1 MLVLNFR
8 FQNDRFNAN
17 GNQLMKIFN
26 LFFLFIL
33 LGCTANEDVDS
44 YLFGLKQPL
53 LKPAIFA
60 PGIISTPTANER
72 DVCIS
77 KAGDELIFSR
87 NGQILHS
94 ILAGGVW
101 SQPVVMSFS
110 GEYPEFEAQL
120 DPTGQRLYYISRRPL
135 SGTGEPENWQTWYT
149 DRDGP
154 GWLEPQ
160 RLNEAGDFYPT
171 FTNSGLMYFT
181 DANNDLYR
189 TRVENDTLI
198 SRERLPAPV
207 NSDQAEYNAFIAA
220 DESYLI
226 FSSHNHSGELGRGDL
241 YISFLDGSGTWTEPR
256 QMGPG
261 INSPALDYCPYV
273 SPDGKYLF
281 FTSRRSG
288 NEEIYWVNAEI
299 IEQLRHKDFDFISGF
314 MTAWESGDPPGVWQY
329 YDDFKREFAAYAE
342 FDGILLDAAKTR
354 FLQQGDTGSA
364 LSILKRILEI
374 YPDYQPLLINLE
386 KLVLQSETESL
397 DWVMNNYSIEQ
408 DSLPAGLERQLNVLG
423 YWYLQIHLL
432 SQAQTIFAVNCELF
446 PESFNVFDSYAE
458 ILLAR
463 GDTNA
468 AITNYKK
475 SLELNIE
482 NDNARTIL
490 TRLVK

>member
-1 MLVLNFR
+1 
-8 FQNDRFNAN
+8 
-17 GNQLMKIFN
+17 MKIVN
-26 LFFLFIL
+26 LFIL
-33 LGCTANEDVDS
+33 IFLLSCTTEKFNDS
-44 YLFGLKQPL
+44 YLFNLKQPQF
-53 LKPAIFA
+53 KPAVFA

-94 ILAGGVW
+94 VFSDGEW
-101 SQPVVMSFS
+101 SQPTVMPFS
-110 GEYPEFEAQL
+110 GTFPEFEAQL
-120 DPTGQRLYYISRRPL
+120 DHTGQRLYYISRRPL
-135 SGTGEPENWQTWYT
+135 SGVGEPENWQIWYT
-149 DRDGP
+149 DRDGQ
-154 GWLEPQ
+154 GWQEPQ
-160 RLNEAGDFYPT
+160 RLNDAGDFYPT
-171 FTNSGLMYFT
+171 FTSSGLMYFT

-198 SRERLPAPV
+198 SRESLPAPV
-207 NSDQAEYNAFIAA
+207 NSDQAEYNAFIAP

-226 FSSHNHSGELGRGDL
+226 FSSHNRSGELGRGDL
-241 YISFLDGSGTWTEPR
+241 YISFHDGSGTWTEPR

-281 FTSRRSG
+281 FTSRRTG
-288 NEEIYWVNAEI
+288 NEEIYWINTEI
-299 IEQLRHKDFDFISGF
+299 IEQLRHNDFDFITGF
-314 MTAWESGDPPGVWQY
+314 MAAWESGDPRGAWQY
-329 YDDFKREFAAYAE
+329 YDDFKREFAAFAE
-342 FDGILLDAAKTR
+342 FDGMLLDAAKTR

-364 LSILKRILEI
+364 LSMLKRILEI
-374 YPDYQPLLINLE
+374 YPDYQPLLVNLE
-386 KLVLQSETESL
+386 KLVLQSETESAGWIL
-397 DWVMNNYSIEQ
+397 NNFATGQ
-408 DSLPAGLERQLNVLG
+408 DSLPAGLERQINVLG
-423 YWYLQIHLL
+423 YQYLQNHLL
-432 SQAQTIFAVNCELF
+432 SQAQNIFAVNCELF

-463 GDTNA
+463 GDTTA

-475 SLELNIE
+475 SLDLNAQ